1 MSQFSISIT
10 QLRDM
15 MLVAGYDEVVERVW
29 APGTVVDTHSHPFD
43 VNALMVE
50 GEMTLAV
57 SGEVPR
63 LLRAGDTFQLAA
75 HVPHAERYGPQG
87 ATYWVARRAVAPEP
101 GG

>member
-1 MSQFSISIT
+1 MSRFSISIT

-15 MLVAGYDEVVERVW
+15 MLVAGYDDVVERVW
-29 APGTVVDTHSHPFD
+29 APGTWVDTHTHPFD
-43 VNALMVE
+43 VNALMVD

-57 SGEVPR
+57 EGRAPR

-75 HVPHAERYGPQG
+75 DVPHAEQYGPQG
-87 ATYWVARRAVAPEP
+87 ATYWVARRAVAPRS